1 MTINEIK
8 AIVPFGGN
16 SVEIPSTYEVVLRK
30 PNKDGN
36 STILVEDSNAAALLF
51 CTDSMVE
58 ANEKNDLAICKAF
71 AAMKRDNTFKKVG
84 LKNVSEYAALRFGW
98 ETSTA
103 NTYTNIGTT
112 FFNADGSEKI
122 ARIGEF
128 SKGALIPLCGLVNDY
143 PTICGVQWNNDI
155 MAALVANNDIS
166 PLMTVAEIKSIVK
179 ELKASYIPKAW
190 CAIKDIGEN
199 GEWTYCLAAMPEIEF
214 DDCPYLE
221 EEAKPSKSSK
231 NASKTDESGADDENT
246 ANANLKPSEA
256 ILGAWEAIKQFP
268 LSDTLKKEMETF
280 EKKLVSILAKVDK
293 ETEN

>member
-8 AIVPFGGN
+8 AIVPFTGN

-30 PNKDGN
+30 PNKAGN
-36 STILVEDSNAAALLF
+36 STILVEDSNAAALLY
-51 CTDSMVE
+51 CTDAMVE

-84 LKNVSEYAALRFGW
+84 LKNVSEYASLRFGW

-122 ARIGEF
+122 VRIGEF
-128 SKGALIPLCGLVNDY
+128 SKGALIPLCALVNDY

-155 MAALVANNDIS
+155 MSALIANNNIS
-166 PLMTVAEIKSIVK
+166 PLMTVAEIKSLVK
-179 ELKASYIPKAW
+179 EMRASYIPKSW
-190 CAIKDIGEN
+190 CIINLDDN
-199 GEWTYCLAAMPEIEF
+199 GNWTYVLEAMPEIVF

-221 EEAKPSKSSK
+221 EEEKPSKTSK
-231 NASKTDESGADDENT
+231 NAPKTDENTSDDDTIASE
-246 ANANLKPSEA
+246 NLKPSEA

-268 LSDTLKKEMETF
+268 LSDTLKKEMEAF
-280 EKKLVSILAKVDK
+280 EKKLLSILAKVDK

>member
-8 AIVPFGGN
+8 TIVPFGGN
-16 SVEIPSTYEVVLRK
+16 SFEIPSTYEVVLRK

-51 CTDSMVE
+51 CTDTMVE

-155 MAALVANNDIS
+155 MAALIANNDIS
-166 PLMTVAEIKSIVK
+166 PLMTVAEIKSIIK
-179 ELKASYIPKAW
+179 DLKASYIPKSW
-190 CAIKDIGEN
+190 CTITMDDN
-199 GEWTYCLAAMPEIEF
+199 GNCSYSLVAKPEIVF
-214 DDCPYLE
+214 DDCPFLE
-221 EEAKPSKSSK
+221 EEEKPSKTAK
-231 NASKTDESGADDENT
+231 NAPKTDETSADENT
-246 ANANLKPSEA
+246 TSANLKPSEA
-256 ILGAWEAIKQFP
+256 ILGAWEALKQFP
-268 LSDTLKKEMETF
+268 LSDSLKKEMETF

>member
-36 STILVEDSNAAALLF
+36 STILIEDSNAAALLF

-84 LKNVSEYAALRFGW
+84 LKNVTEYAALRFGW

-103 NTYTNIGTT
+103 NTYTHIGMT

-155 MAALVANNDIS
+155 MAALIANNDIS

-190 CAIKDIGEN
+190 CSINMDDDGN
-199 GEWTYCLAAMPEIEF
+199 CTYTLVAMPDIVF

-221 EEAKPSKSSK
+221 EMEKPSKTAK
-231 NASKTDESGADDENT
+231 NAPKTDESGADDENT
-246 ANANLKPSEA
+246 ASANLKPSEA
-256 ILGAWEAIKQFP
+256 ILGAWEALKQFP
-268 LSDTLKKEMETF
+268 LSDNLKKEMETF

>member
-1 MTINEIK
+1 MTINEIR

-16 SVEIPSTYEVVLRK
+16 SVDIPSTYEVVLRK

-155 MAALVANNDIS
+155 MAALVANNNIS

-190 CAIKDIGEN
+190 ACVNIDDDGN
-199 GEWTYCLAAMPEIEF
+199 CTYSLEAMPEIVF

-231 NASKTDESGADDENT
+231 NAPKTDESGADDENI